1 MNCALQFL
9 NNQVRRNSTTRST
22 LIIQSSCETCSL
34 HMSGHSMS
42 WISSSDFRRLCGW
55 PKCVK
60 ITEDIIQSQHKRKF
74 SHSNLFYSCIYSCF
88 FFSLPHE
95 VLAIC
100 KVKEIPSF
108 LSCFEALCIGLAPWI
123 EPATTRSAVKR
134 STDWTSLAAIKTLY
148 PLNKSKCNERPTYIR
163 ECVGE
168 ILNRS
173 LSSSHIK
180 KTKIVNNNNLKKHSH
195 YLPSRLPW

>member
-1 MNCALQFL
+1 MCQ
-9 NNQVRRNSTTRST
+9 NNERYYPKSVQEE
-22 LIIQSSCETCSL
+22 IQSFKPL
-34 HMSGHSMS
+34 LLLYIH
-42 WISSSDFRRLCGW
+42 L
-55 PKCVK
+55 
-60 ITEDIIQSQHKRKF
+60 
-74 SHSNLFYSCIYSCF
+74 F

-134 STDWTSLAAIKTLY
+134 STDRTSLAAVKTLY

-173 LSSSHIK
+173 LSSSHTK
-180 KTKIVNNNNLKKHSH
+180 KTKLVNNNNLKKHSH